1 MVRTKQKEMNYFYPA
16 KLVTRNYKPLH
27 LEKGMLFLSTLYR
40 GTENEYSEIW
50 QLQSNNYNLEDFIKL
65 HGYPIRILI
74 TDEYEYDILAEDD
87 KIGWYMDEEDEM
99 LNELSLE
106 EINYILQQGGNI
118 DILIEDTE
126 DDETIPVLEEGKV
139 IIRIPIEEDYE

>member
-1 MVRTKQKEMNYFYPA
+1 MNYFYPA
-16 KLVTRNYKPLH
+16 KLVIRNYKPLH

-50 QLQSNNYNLEDFIKL
+50 QLQKANYNLEDFIKL

-74 TDEYEYDILAEDD
+74 TDEYEQDILAEDD
-87 KIGWYMDEEDEM
+87 KIGWYMYDDDEM

-118 DILIEDTE
+118 DILIEDT
-126 DDETIPVLEEGKV
+126 DDEEIIPVLEEGKV
-139 IIRIPIEEDYE
+139 VIRIPIEEDYE

>member
-1 MVRTKQKEMNYFYPA
+1 MNYFYPA

-27 LEKGMLFLSTLYR
+27 LEKGMLFLSTLYK
-40 GTENEYSEIW
+40 GTIIEYSEIW
-50 QLQSNNYNLEDFIKL
+50 ELKSNNYNLEDFIKL

-74 TDEYEYDILAEDD
+74 TDEYEQDILAEDD
-87 KIGWYMDEEDEM
+87 KIGWYMDDEDEM

-118 DILIEDTE
+118 DILIEDT
-126 DDETIPVLEEGKV
+126 DDEEIIPVLEENKV

>member
-1 MVRTKQKEMNYFYPA
+1 MNYFYPA
-16 KLVTRNYKPLH
+16 KLVIRNYKPLH

-50 QLQSNNYNLEDFIKL
+50 QLQNANYNLEDFIKL

-74 TDEYEYDILAEDD
+74 TDEYEQDILAEDD
-87 KIGWYMDEEDEM
+87 KIGWYMYDDDEM

-126 DDETIPVLEEGKV
+126 DEEIIPVLEEGKV

>member
-1 MVRTKQKEMNYFYPA
+1 MNYFYPA
-16 KLVTRNYKPLH
+16 KLIIRNYKPLH

-87 KIGWYMDEEDEM
+87 KIGWYMDEYDEM

-118 DILIEDTE
+118 DILIENT
-126 DDETIPVLEEGKV
+126 DDEEIIPVLEEGKV

>member
-1 MVRTKQKEMNYFYPA
+1 MNYFYPA
-16 KLVTRNYKPLH
+16 KLITRNYKPLH

-40 GTENEYSEIW
+40 GTENEYSQIW
-50 QLQSNNYNLEDFIKL
+50 QLQNANYNLEDFIKL
-65 HGYPIRILI
+65 HGYPIRVLI
-74 TDEYEYDILAEDD
+74 TDEYEQDILAEED

-118 DILIEDTE
+118 DIFIEDTE
-126 DDETIPVLEEGKV
+126 DEEIIPILEEGKV